1 MKIVK
6 VDGKNNKH
14 RVLLYALSTCAWC
27 GKTKKFLADNSVEY
41 VYIDVDLC
49 TDEEYEQICRDILER
64 GGRIAFPTL
73 IVDDSRLI
81 TGFNEDVIREAL
93 GIGDA

>member
-1 MKIVK
+1 MNVVK
-6 VDGKNNKH
+6 VDGKNSKH
-14 RVLLYALSTCAWC
+14 RVLLYALSTCGWC
-27 GKTKKFLADNSVEY
+27 RKTKKFLTDNSVAHG
-41 VYIDVDLC
+41 YIDVDLC

-81 TGFNEDVIREAL
+81 TGFNVDEIREAL
-93 GIGDA
+93 EIGNT

>member
-1 MKIVK
+1 MNVVK
-6 VDGKNNKH
+6 VDGKNSKH
-14 RVLLYALSTCAWC
+14 RVLLYALSTCGWC
-27 GKTKKFLADNSVEY
+27 RKTKKFLTDNSVAHGH
-41 VYIDVDLC
+41 IDVDLC

-81 TGFNEDVIREAL
+81 TGFNVDEIREAL
-93 GIGDA
+93 EIGNT